1 MELFIYYFF
10 AMDRPTMLFALF
22 LLFGTIALTISH
34 HILRKKERSFFV
46 WRLLCLIP
54 LVLSILHCFIY
65 HFRGGP
71 VYTAVLYGA
80 LYLTSLFLA
89 LWQFLYRRKY
99 GYCIATAAVNL
110 CAVLAFITIFSV
122 HSAMFTK
129 VNNFT
134 AKSYTESFHSTIQA
148 MKREYVLSEWK
159 EIDYDALEKE
169 LMPMVEE
176 AEANQDRI
184 AYGVALMTY
193 AYRFYDGHVF
203 AEVMDDNDMEA
214 ICERL
219 AGNDYGFSMVP
230 LADGSTIAVL
240 TDTESTA
247 YALGIQ
253 DGTVITE
260 WNGIPVEDAARD
272 VECIY
277 PEMLNFPVAA
287 NEDYLKPVFLAG
299 KGTEENEIT
308 FLDEKGTPK
317 TVTLHSMG
325 SYCTRLELA
334 LSRFYHSDIPDENFS
349 CKMLNDNC
357 GYMRISAEKY
367 IDYLDS
373 KASLTGEY
381 PEITKMLDEKLKKLR
396 DSGMDRLVI
405 DLRGNGGGSAFITA
419 AVSSLFSKEQYFS
432 NGFAKYENGNYIPMK
447 SKLEV
452 PANGAYADLPVAVLV
467 NNECCSSGDALA
479 ENLSK
484 SPNVTLM
491 GITASNGVEQT
502 TGGFCF
508 TTDSEFVIGYP
519 FFLSLD
525 ENGEPRID
533 TKADR
538 ISRIPLKEHIDL
550 TKEAALTIFS
560 GKGDYELDYAI
571 DYLASQTTQ

>member
-1 MELFIYYFF
+1 MELFIYYLF
-10 AMDRPTMLFALF
+10 AMDRPTMLFTLF
-22 LLFGTIALTISH
+22 LLFGTIALTIFH

-65 HFRGGP
+65 HFQGGP

-99 GYCIATAAVNL
+99 GYCIAAAAVNL
-110 CAVLAFITIFSV
+110 CVVLAFITIFSV

-148 MKREYVLSEWK
+148 MEREYVLSEWK

-176 AEANQDRI
+176 AETTQDKI
-184 AYGVALMTY
+184 TYGVALMTY

-203 AEVMDDNDMEA
+203 VEAMDDDDTEA
-214 ICERL
+214 ICDRL

-230 LADGSTIAVL
+230 LEDGSIIAVL
-240 TDTESTA
+240 TDTDSMA
-247 YALGIQ
+247 YTLGIQ
-253 DGTVITE
+253 DGTVITK

-299 KGTEENEIT
+299 KGNEENEIT

-325 SYCTRLELA
+325 SYRTRLELA

-357 GYMRISAEKY
+357 GYLRISAEKY
-367 IDYLDS
+367 IYFLDS

-396 DSGMDRLVI
+396 DNGMDRLVI

-419 AVSSLFSKEQYFS
+419 SVSSLFTKEQYFS

-467 NNECCSSGDALA
+467 NNQCCSSGDALA

-491 GITASNGVEQT
+491 GITTSNGVEQT

-560 GKGDYELDYAI
+560 GKGDYELDYAV
-571 DYLASQTTQ
+571 DYLASQAAQ